1 MHRRQILTLLLAGIT
16 LPLAFTA
23 RAGQTVL
30 AARTWRQ
37 NGTSRLVLDLS
48 GPVQYQTFEL
58 DAPPRLIL
66 DLQGTRLT
74 STLNEAVLR
83 QGPIKQVRSSA
94 LANGTT
100 RLVFEFDQAIKSSA
114 FTLPPGAGKGNRLVI
129 DLHSGAP
136 ALASAKAAAPE
147 PVPQARAQLAKADPP
162 PSPGKG
168 HRDVVVVIDA
178 GHGGKDPGAIG
189 AGGQKEKHVA
199 LAIAQMLA
207 RTVNQTKGYKARLVR
222 NDDFFVPLRKRV
234 DVARKYNADMFVS
247 VHADAAPARTA
258 KGASVFALSEHGAT
272 STLARWMAD
281 QENASD
287 LLGAQQ
293 LLNLSDK
300 DPMLANVILDMSMN
314 ATISSSLTLGNHVLD
329 NVGEVSGVHGVKR
342 VEQAGFA
349 VLKSPDIPSILVET
363 GFISNSRD
371 CSLLMDDRHRKKV
384 ARAIFSGIDGYF
396 SNNPPM
402 GTYLA
407 AAKQGGLA

>member
-16 LPLAFTA
+16 LPLSLTA
-23 RAGQTVL
+23 KAGQTVL

-37 NGTSRLVLDLS
+37 NGTSRVVLDLS
-48 GPVQYQTFEL
+48 GPVTYQAFEL

-66 DLQGTRLT
+66 DLHGTRLT
-74 STLNEAVLR
+74 STLNEATLR
-83 QGPIKQVRSSA
+83 QGPVKQVRSS
-94 LANGTT
+94 LRPNGDT
-100 RLVFEFDQAIKSSA
+100 RLVFEFDQPIKTSA
-114 FTLPPGAGKGNRLVI
+114 FALPPGSGKGNRLVI
-129 DLHSGAP
+129 DLHSGAAP
-136 ALASAKAAAPE
+136 ALASAKATQPPAA
-147 PVPQARAQLAKADPP
+147 QAQLAKADPAP
-162 PSPGKG
+162 TPGKG
-168 HRDVVVVIDA
+168 HRDVIVVIDA

-189 AGGQKEKHVA
+189 AGGQQEKHVA

-207 RTVNQTKGYKARLVR
+207 RKVNQTKGYKARLVR

-247 VHADAAPARTA
+247 VHADAAPNRTA

-287 LLGAQQ
+287 LIGARQ
-293 LLNLSDK
+293 LLNISDK

-314 ATISSSLTLGNHVLD
+314 ATISSSLSLGGNVLD
-329 NVGEVSGVHGVKR
+329 SVGGVSGVHGVKR

-371 CSLLMDDRHRKKV
+371 CSRLMDTRHRQKV
-384 ARAIFSGIDGYF
+384 AQAIFTGISGYF
-396 SNNPPM
+396 ANNPPM

-407 AAKQGGLA
+407 AARSGGLA